1 MVMRESDS
9 TQSLMELDTSLP
21 VWDRFYWVAPLVL
34 IGTIDPSGAHDF
46 APKHMALPMGW
57 DNSFGFVCTPRH
69 GTYSNI
75 RREKAFTVSFPRPSQ
90 LVQTSLAAAPRCD
103 EDEKPSLSALGA
115 FSASSVKG
123 VLLEGA
129 SAFLE
134 CELDRIVDGFGEN
147 SLIVGRI
154 VAARVARN
162 AARVQDGDDQALVHT
177 SPMLAYLYPDRFA
190 TIEDSNSFP
199 FPAGMKK

>member
-1 MVMRESDS
+1 MRESDS
-9 TQSLMELDTSLP
+9 TQSLVELDTSLP

-34 IGTIDPSGAHDF
+34 IGTIDPSGDHDF

-57 DNSFGFVCTPRH
+57 DNWFGFVCTPRH

-103 EDEKPSLSALGA
+103 ESEKPSLSALGA

-162 AARVQDGDDQALVHT
+162 AARLQDGDDQALVHA